1 MSTVL
6 LDAAPVR
13 PAAGLPSWLTLLLAT
28 ACGLIA
34 ANIYYAQPLVGPISA
49 SLGLSHGAA
58 GLIVTVTQIGYVAGL
73 LFLVPLGDLVES
85 RRLVMVVVGLCATAL
100 AGAAVST
107 GALPFLIASLLIGLC
122 SVAVQILVPFAA
134 HMAPDATR
142 GRVVGNVMSG
152 LMLGIMLSRP
162 AASFVADLLGWHAV
176 FWISAVLMVGMAALL
191 GSVLPRRQP
200 SAALR
205 YGRLLASMAGL
216 MRGAPVLRR
225 RALYQAALF
234 GAFSVFW
241 TTVPLFLAETYHLS
255 QSGIALF
262 ALAGVAGAVAAP
274 IAGRWA
280 DKGWSRGATG
290 LAIVLTAASFLLGRF
305 GLGGTT
311 AGLGLLVLSA
321 ILLDFGSTANLVL
334 GQRAIFM
341 LSAEARNRLNGLYMA
356 TFFLGGAAGSALGG
370 WTYAEGGWS
379 LASWVGF
386 ALPLLALGYYLTEPR
401 P

>member
-1 MSTVL
+1 M
-6 LDAAPVR
+6 
-13 PAAGLPSWLTLLLAT
+13 LLAT